1 MHLQDMSS
9 SLARKTAS
17 RRRTPARTKAA
28 RSAADST
35 PARIDGRVGTRLK
48 GWLTWD
54 GEFFL
59 GPRYIR
65 LLEAIEVAGT
75 IRGACE
81 HTDMSY
87 RTCINRI
94 RQMER
99 TLGAP
104 ILDISRGG
112 AEHGSTRLTPL
123 ARRLICVY
131 HEWHGAI
138 RRASDVAAKRL
149 LRD

>member
-1 MHLQDMSS
+1 MPGTVT
-9 SLARKTAS
+9 RKSGAT
-17 RRRTPARTKAA
+17 RRTPL
-28 RSAADST
+28 RSAKSTRRSSAAKT
-35 PARIDGRVGTRLK
+35 PALMDGRVGTRLK

-54 GEFFL
+54 GEFFV

-75 IRGACE
+75 IRGACATCE
-81 HTDMSY
+81 MSY

-123 ARRLICVY
+123 ARRLITVY
-131 HEWHGAI
+131 HEWHRAI
-138 RRASDVAAKRL
+138 VAASDTAARRL